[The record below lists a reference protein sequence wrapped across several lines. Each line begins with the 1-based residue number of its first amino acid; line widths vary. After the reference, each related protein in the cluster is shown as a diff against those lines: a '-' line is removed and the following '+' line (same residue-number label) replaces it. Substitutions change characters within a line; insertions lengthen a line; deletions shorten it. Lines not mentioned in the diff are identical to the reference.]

1 MYKFKINFKS
11 WVKRAKE
18 KFEDTKGVP
27 DAVNRRKTE
36 NAIVMRKIIKGQIM
50 IHKTL
55 HRKLMIEQHQS
66 Y

>member
-1 MYKFKINFKS
+1 MYKSKINFKS

-36 NAIVMRKIIKGQIM
+36 MQ
-50 IHKTL
+50 L
-55 HRKLMIEQHQS
+55 L
-66 Y
+66 